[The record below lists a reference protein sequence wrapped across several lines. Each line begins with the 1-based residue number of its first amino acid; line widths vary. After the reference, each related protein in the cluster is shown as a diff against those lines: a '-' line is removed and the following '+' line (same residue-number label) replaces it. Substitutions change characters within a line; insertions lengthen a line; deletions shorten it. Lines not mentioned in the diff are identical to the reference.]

1 MIKFSSHYAKC
12 DIRIMFSTEINNV
25 ISTYVFYRY
34 EKKTY
39 SRNTPLTNIKN
50 FLSNNKFYSLKI
62 KNKKPNINI
71 RDIIKLYKIKILKY
85 KLSIF

>member
-1 MIKFSSHYAKC
+1 MHKIL
-12 DIRIMFSTEINNV
+12 STGMK
-25 ISTYVFYRY
+25 
-34 EKKTY
+34 KKTY